1 MPHGSRNGGVAV
13 APWHFADSHNHVSGM
28 GARFALDSAMLAA
41 PRLTIVTMALAV
53 LAGPA
58 AARAQDA
65 SPWDKQ
71 PHAQA
76 RLIAG
81 SVMKSADATYLH
93 AGVEI
98 RLDAGWKTY
107 WREPGDSGVPPTF
120 DFSGSENVKSIAVE
134 WPAPERFPDGAGGN
148 SIGYVGR
155 VVLPLRIVQKD
166 SAKHS
171 SVHLKLNYAVCGNLC
186 VPAEATLE
194 LALSSDGAEET
205 ALEKEELR
213 VPRRIAP
220 GAGKGLAVI
229 SAHRGPGGEHDRV
242 VVEVAAPKDAPLDLF
257 VEGPTPD
264 WSLPLPEPSGT
275 DGEHRRFTFDLDGLP
290 PGASAK
296 DVTLIFT
303 AVSGDDAIEVPIHL
317 D

>member
-120 DFSGSENVKSIAVE
+120 DFAGSDNVKSVTVL
-134 WPAPERFPDGAGGN
+134 WPAPERFPDGAGGH
-148 SIGYVGR
+148 SIGYLDR
-155 VVLPLRIVQKD
+155 LILPLRIAPKD
-166 SAKHS
+166 AKKEAVLHM
-171 SVHLKLNYAVCGNLC
+171 KLGYAICGTLC
-186 VPAEATLE
+186 VPAEANLQLPLTG
-194 LALSSDGAEET
+194 DGAEEV
-205 ALEKEELR
+205 AIEKAEVR
-213 VPRRIAP
+213 VPRRVP
-220 GAGKGLAVI
+220 LGAGNGL
-229 SAHRGPGGEHDRV
+229 
-242 VVEVAAPKDAPLDLF
+242 
-257 VEGPTPD
+257 
-264 WSLPLPEPSGT
+264 
-275 DGEHRRFTFDLDGLP
+275 
-290 PGASAK
+290 
-296 DVTLIFT
+296 
-303 AVSGDDAIEVPIHL
+303 
-317 D
+317 

>member
-1 MPHGSRNGGVAV
+1 MPYCRRNGGAAAV
-13 APWHFADSHNHVSGM
+13 PRQFADSHNHVSGM
-28 GARFALDSAMLAA
+28 SARFALDSAMLTA
-41 PRLTIVTMALAV
+41 PRLTIVTMTVAV

-120 DFSGSENVKSIAVE
+120 DFAGSDNVKSVTVL
-134 WPAPERFPDGAGGN
+134 WPAPVRFPDGAGGN

-155 VVLPLRIVQKD
+155 IVLPLRIVQKD
-166 SAKHS
+166 AAKHS
-171 SVHLKLNYAVCGNLC
+171 SLHLKLGFAICANLC
-186 VPAEATLE
+186 VPAEANLE
-194 LALSSDGAEET
+194 LALNGDGAEE
-205 ALEKEELR
+205 AAIEKADLR
-213 VPRRIAP
+213 VPRQVASTP
-220 GAGKGLAVI
+220 
-229 SAHRGPGGEHDRV
+229 SARRG
-242 VVEVAAPKDAPLDLF
+242 
-257 VEGPTPD
+257 
-264 WSLPLPEPSGT
+264 
-275 DGEHRRFTFDLDGLP
+275 RRQCEWERHP
-290 PGASAK
+290 RS
-296 DVTLIFT
+296 
-303 AVSGDDAIEVPIHL
+303 
-317 D
+317 